1 VKYMPVLKFN
11 PERIMNLTGLGI
23 NALEEALFSLKCETS
38 INNENQ
44 LEVEINPDRP
54 DMFIGEGIARAVKG
68 IIGNEIGF
76 KEYDYENTKFKLVN
90 ESPFSR
96 PIISAAVI
104 YNVNLD
110 NDFLVE
116 LIQFQEKLHEG
127 IGRKRRKVAI
137 GIHDLSKVPSN
148 ELKYK
153 DVNIYN
159 KMVPLGSSNYTS
171 IQEILKNTDQGIKY
185 GSISLRG
192 NLHPAFI
199 SGDEI
204 ISLPPVINSNTTRLD
219 EKTRDLLIDV
229 TGTDPY
235 YVNKTLDIIVSNLAE
250 RKDAKIGKVEIVEK
264 ENIKYTPFM
273 EKEEKIINPD
283 YVNEI
288 LGEKLIGEE
297 IAYHLMRMR
306 YNVSLDNNEIKVI
319 IPPFRADII
328 SDIDLIEDIAMSI
341 GYNIIKPNK
350 PKVMLRGSLT
360 DMTMLKRKIR
370 DIMIGLG
377 FTEIQS
383 LTLVSSRIL
392 KDLGEQ
398 NYIEVLNPVT
408 NDFDSLRPNLFVSM
422 IMAMKSNVMSS
433 KPVKL
438 FEIGKIV
445 EKVSGKPLDKERIS
459 IAIMDESL
467 SYEDIQSVV
476 YSLLKLLNLE
486 FKVLSSS
493 NKFLIKGRS
502 ADLIIN
508 NKPVGF
514 FGEVNPYIL
523 EKFSLEYPIVYGEL
537 DLGG

>member
-1 VKYMPVLKFN
+1 MPVLKFK
-11 PERIMNLTGLGI
+11 PERILNLTGLGI
-23 NALEEALFSLKCETS
+23 NTLEDALFSLKCEAS

-54 DMFIGEGIARAVKG
+54 DMYIGEGIARAIRG
-68 IIGNEIGF
+68 ITNNELGF
-76 KEYDYENTKFKLVN
+76 KEYDYENSKFKLIN
-90 ESPFSR
+90 EIPYIR

-137 GIHDLSKVPSN
+137 GIHDLNKVPSN

-153 DVNIYN
+153 NVSIDD
-159 KMVPLGSSNYTS
+159 KMMPLGSNKYVS
-171 IQEILKNTDQGIKY
+171 IREILKNTDQGIKY
-185 GSISLRG
+185 GNISLI
-192 NLHPAFI
+192 NDSHPAFI

-204 ISLPPVINSNTTRLD
+204 ISLPPVINSNITRLD
-219 EKTRDLLIDV
+219 ENTRDLLIDV
-229 TGTDPY
+229 TGTDSY

-250 RKDAKIGKVEIVEK
+250 RKNTKIGKVEII
-264 ENIKYTPFM
+264 ENNSRKYTPLM
-273 EKEEKIINPD
+273 EKSEEVID
-283 YVNEI
+283 SSYVNEI
-288 LGEKLIGEE
+288 LGEKLSNDE
-297 IAYHLMRMR
+297 IAFHLMRMR
-306 YNVSLDNNEIKVI
+306 HNVLLNDNEIRVV

-328 SDIDLIEDIAMSI
+328 SNIDLVEDIVMSI
-341 GYNIIKPNK
+341 GYNNIAPNK

-360 DMTMLKRKIR
+360 NITILKRKIR

-392 KDLGEQ
+392 KDLDEQ
-398 NYIEVLNPVT
+398 NYIEVLNPIT

-422 IMAMKSNVMSS
+422 IMAMKNNIMAS

-445 EKVSGKPLDKERIS
+445 EKVLGKPVDKERIS

-476 YSLLKLLNLE
+476 YSLLKMLNIE

-502 ADLIIN
+502 ADLIVN
-508 NKPVGF
+508 NKIIGY
-514 FGEVNPYIL
+514 FGEVSPYIL

-537 DLGG
+537 DLG

>member
-1 VKYMPVLKFN
+1 MPVLKFN

-153 DVNIYN
+153 DVNVYN